1 MHRSDRL
8 AVGLALVLAACAH
21 DVTSPE
27 PTLSAASPDLVCNG
41 AAVSTADGRTAVT
54 LTGTHFTPM
63 PSNVLAEPT
72 RLLLPRVTLTP
83 RAAIPGGALATAPIE
98 LADDPAAPAASRV
111 RWTSE
116 TEMGFDVVPADAL
129 ATGIF
134 DVTVTNPDGS
144 SAASIAQAFAV
155 IPPPIV
161 AGLAPPAICDDQ
173 DDQTVTITGA
183 NFLVYADHAPSVTIG
198 VGAGA
203 HTYAATAAAADCAP
217 LGGDL
222 VEADAAL
229 CTAITITIPVGDFVV
244 TAATDLPLVVTNPA
258 PADCASSSS
267 PITIRIEPPPRV
279 DAVVPATVCQGGSTL
294 TVTGANFLPDAVVE
308 LHCGA
313 VVVTAATVTVVP
325 DGTQLSAS
333 FGGGA
338 TPGTTC
344 DVIVR
349 NPDGCEDRPLPHKT
363 VTVVSGPVL
372 FYVDPEV
379 VYNGINTRIT
389 VYATTI
395 TQPLAANAVT
405 IRPTGQPGPVTN
417 LTFNAV
423 AGHPNR
429 LQAIVP
435 LGQAPGVYDL
445 ALSDST
451 GCGSVLP
458 MAITVTATTSVTLDH
473 VTPPFGAVAA
483 DTAVQIFR
491 DAAAPAPG
499 DHPFVETPRVYLN
512 PTNPQPTDVAVELES
527 VAFLDGG
534 RVTGVVP
541 AGTPA
546 HAYDVVL
553 VNPDGTVGLLP
564 HSIAAGY
571 TETTAPPPEIDG
583 ATPASII
590 NATGQAVTLSG
601 RNFDAAD
608 VVSLTC
614 VDASGGALPAPGV
627 TSTAPT
633 CAGASCTQNITINAS
648 GLPIG
653 AVCVVRVTNA
663 DGTFGE
669 FSAIGVTN
677 SSRNLN
683 APHAGP
689 MMQVGRRAL
698 VAAAGNAT
706 ATNRFLYAIGG
717 DSGTAA
723 GALASVE
730 FAPVDPFGTI
740 GAFAL
745 APAALAAPR
754 TLAGVATIG
763 RYVYVVGGNAGSGAV
778 ATAERALILSPREA
792 PRVTDLDVALRP
804 TGLAPGRYHYRVAA
818 VFTAADTDNPGGES
832 LASDEFTVR
841 VPAFPGQQVALT
853 LVWRAPVD
861 SLGAPLPNIA
871 GYRIYRTAA
880 ADAAPGTEV
889 LLAQTTGTGT
899 TFVDDA
905 SATPGTAT
913 PLPLGATGRWLTL
926 ATLGTARE
934 GLAVAWARDPAAPG
948 TAYVY
953 ALGGLSTATTAL
965 TSYEYLPITIAA
977 NGRQT
982 ATTWTAGATGLAQ
995 PRWQLG
1001 AWVVDRSVST
1011 SYPAGTTYVFAGGG
1025 QTAAGAGQTTVEA
1038 ALVAAGGQLGV
1049 WNDAGVQNFGV
1060 SASGDGVCAANG
1072 QLFTFGGQNGGP
1084 SRGAKSAVL
1093 ATPPTLAAGAWNDE
1107 GLSMTRGRYLLG
1119 SAVQS
1124 AFIFLLGGQTDEP
1137 SAASRTTELVIW

>member
-405 IRPTGQPGPVTN
+405 IRPTGQP
-417 LTFNAV
+417 
-423 AGHPNR
+423 
-429 LQAIVP
+429 
-435 LGQAPGVYDL
+435 
-445 ALSDST
+445 
-451 GCGSVLP
+451 
-458 MAITVTATTSVTLDH
+458 
-473 VTPPFGAVAA
+473 
-483 DTAVQIFR
+483 
-491 DAAAPAPG
+491 
-499 DHPFVETPRVYLN
+499 
-512 PTNPQPTDVAVELES
+512 
-527 VAFLDGG
+527 
-534 RVTGVVP
+534 
-541 AGTPA
+541 
-546 HAYDVVL
+546 
-553 VNPDGTVGLLP
+553 
-564 HSIAAGY
+564 
-571 TETTAPPPEIDG
+571 PPP
-583 ATPASII
+583 PA
-590 NATGQAVTLSG
+590 
-601 RNFDAAD
+601 R
-608 VVSLTC
+608 
-614 VDASGGALPAPGV
+614 
-627 TSTAPT
+627 
-633 CAGASCTQNITINAS
+633 
-648 GLPIG
+648 
-653 AVCVVRVTNA
+653 
-663 DGTFGE
+663 
-669 FSAIGVTN
+669 
-677 SSRNLN
+677 
-683 APHAGP
+683 
-689 MMQVGRRAL
+689 
-698 VAAAGNAT
+698 
-706 ATNRFLYAIGG
+706 
-717 DSGTAA
+717 
-723 GALASVE
+723 
-730 FAPVDPFGTI
+730 
-740 GAFAL
+740 
-745 APAALAAPR
+745 
-754 TLAGVATIG
+754 
-763 RYVYVVGGNAGSGAV
+763 
-778 ATAERALILSPREA
+778 
-792 PRVTDLDVALRP
+792 
-804 TGLAPGRYHYRVAA
+804 
-818 VFTAADTDNPGGES
+818 
-832 LASDEFTVR
+832 
-841 VPAFPGQQVALT
+841 
-853 LVWRAPVD
+853 
-861 SLGAPLPNIA
+861 
-871 GYRIYRTAA
+871 
-880 ADAAPGTEV
+880 
-889 LLAQTTGTGT
+889 
-899 TFVDDA
+899 
-905 SATPGTAT
+905 
-913 PLPLGATGRWLTL
+913 
-926 ATLGTARE
+926 
-934 GLAVAWARDPAAPG
+934 
-948 TAYVY
+948 
-953 ALGGLSTATTAL
+953 
-965 TSYEYLPITIAA
+965 
-977 NGRQT
+977 
-982 ATTWTAGATGLAQ
+982 
-995 PRWQLG
+995 
-1001 AWVVDRSVST
+1001 
-1011 SYPAGTTYVFAGGG
+1011 
-1025 QTAAGAGQTTVEA
+1025 
-1038 ALVAAGGQLGV
+1038 
-1049 WNDAGVQNFGV
+1049 
-1060 SASGDGVCAANG
+1060 
-1072 QLFTFGGQNGGP
+1072 
-1084 SRGAKSAVL
+1084 
-1093 ATPPTLAAGAWNDE
+1093 
-1107 GLSMTRGRYLLG
+1107 
-1119 SAVQS
+1119 
-1124 AFIFLLGGQTDEP
+1124 
-1137 SAASRTTELVIW
+1137 